1 MIRAAAIILILAA
14 PATGAQTIVEGGPEW
29 LDKRAEVF
37 SSVCM
42 AAAPDFAAFDAKA
55 EAAGLERI
63 EQGWHLP
70 PEAFLSLRAHDGFC
84 SCFMTVGAP
93 DQTEMVGAIFGR
105 LMQDWGR
112 LLPARLKGWPMSR
125 HSSGMGSR
133 RFRSSN
139 RARLTARTGCPRG
152 SRSLVPVPTGRAAN
166 EQDAHA
172 PRRFSQ
178 GR

>member
-105 LMQDWGR
+105 LMQDWGASFTGKAEGLANVAPFQR
-112 LLPARLKGWPMSR
+112 DGIEAVSILEPRTLDGQKWLSARITVFG
-125 HSSGMGSR
+125 
-133 RFRSSN
+133 
-139 RARLTARTGCPRG
+139 ACPEG
-152 SRSLVPVPTGRAAN
+152 EGG
-166 EQDAHA
+166 Q
-172 PRRFSQ
+172 
-178 GR
+178 